1 MRHLGRGEN
10 LENGREKTKRCPR
23 RWVGVRHSCS
33 AGYSGEMERMGN
45 EAAGSRTRA
54 AILDVSAVLVYL
66 ALKPVGVC

>member
-1 MRHLGRGEN
+1 MADEHKMRHLGRGEK
-10 LENGREKTKRCPR
+10 LENG
-23 RWVGVRHSCS
+23 RHSCS